1 MGTYISMNASIIV
14 PNTEPVKKI
23 LCETVLSYWPG
34 TKEQVMQTVKATT
47 DEELIKKVTIKQIL
61 KQAFD
66 IDNISKNDDMTTY
79 DISFNDDCSYDWP
92 NELRKMFTLL
102 IDHVSD
108 GSEMTIESDDYGGW
122 YESYKIKNG
131 KLIYG
136 ERHYFFTDDSGHPSD
151 DEIAE
156 AIVKAA
162 EIINANPS
170 ARLGLAKAFNFVTSV
185 QNIIDTLPS

>member
-1 MGTYISMNASIIV
+1 MGTYISMNASLV
-14 PNTEPVKKI
+14 MPNTEPVKKI

-47 DEELIKKVTIKQIL
+47 DEELIKKVTIEQIL

-66 IDNISKNDDMTTY
+66 IDNISKNGDMAIY

-102 IDHVSD
+102 IDHMSD
-108 GSEMTIESDDYGGW
+108 ESKMTIESDDYGGW
-122 YESYKIKNG
+122 YESYEIKNG

-151 DEIAE
+151 DEIAKT
-156 AIVKAA
+156 IIKAA
-162 EIINANPS
+162 EIIHTNPS

>member
-1 MGTYISMNASIIV
+1 MGTYISMNASITV

-34 TKEQVMQTVKATT
+34 TKEQVMQTVKAATK
-47 DEELIKKVTIKQIL
+47 DELIRKISIKQIL

-66 IDNISKNDDMTTY
+66 IDNISENGDVTTY
-79 DISFNDDCSYDWP
+79 DISFNDNCSYDFLD
-92 NELRKMFTLL
+92 ELRKMFTLL
-102 IDHVSD
+102 TDHMSD
-108 GSEMTIESDDYGGW
+108 GSKMTIESDDYGGW
-122 YESYKIKNG
+122 YESYEIKNG
-131 KLIYG
+131 KLICS
-136 ERHYFFTDDSGHPSD
+136 ERHYFFTDDSGYPSD

-170 ARLGLAKAFNFVTSV
+170 ARLGLSKALSFVTSV
-185 QNIIDTLPS
+185 QKIIDTLPS

>member
-1 MGTYISMNASIIV
+1 MNASLV
-14 PNTEPVKKI
+14 MPNTEPVKKI

-47 DEELIKKVTIKQIL
+47 DEELIKKITIEQIL

-79 DISFNDDCSYDWP
+79 DISFNNDCSYDWP

-108 GSEMTIESDDYGGW
+108 GSKMTIESNDYGGW
-122 YESYKIKNG
+122 YESYEIKNG

-162 EIINANPS
+162 EIINVNPS
-170 ARLGLAKAFNFVTSV
+170 ARLGLSKALSFVTSV
-185 QNIIDTLPS
+185 QKIIDTLPS

>member
-1 MGTYISMNASIIV
+1 MGTYISMNASLTMSD
-14 PNTEPVKKI
+14 TEPVKKI
-23 LCETVLSYWPG
+23 LCETVLSYWSG

-47 DEELIKKVTIKQIL
+47 DEELIKKVTIEQIL

-102 IDHVSD
+102 IDHMSG

-122 YESYKIKNG
+122 YESYEIKNG

-162 EIINANPS
+162 EIIHTNPS
-170 ARLGLAKAFNFVTSV
+170 AR
-185 QNIIDTLPS
+185 

>member
-1 MGTYISMNASIIV
+1 MGTYISMNASLV
-14 PNTEPVKKI
+14 MPNTEPVKRILYEIIFSYQPYKKI
-23 LCETVLSYWPG
+23 
-34 TKEQVMQTVKATT
+34 QVMDMIKAATK
-47 DEELIKKVTIKQIL
+47 DELIRKISIKQIL
-61 KQAFD
+61 KQTFD
-66 IDNISKNDDMTTY
+66 IDNISENGDVTTY
-79 DISFNDDCSYDWP
+79 DISFNDVCSYDFLD
-92 NELRKMFTLL
+92 ELRKMFTLL
-102 IDHVSD
+102 TDHMSD
-108 GSEMTIESDDYGGW
+108 GSKMTIESDDYGGW
-122 YESYKIKNG
+122 YESYEIKNG
-131 KLIYG
+131 KLICS